1 MLSVNRPIRHAFSLI
16 ELVIVVVIIGIIAAI
31 AIPRM
36 SRGAS
41 GANDSALSG
50 NLAILRKAVDLYQA
64 EHDGKFPDSASTIAD
79 QLTKRT
85 NATGG
90 VQPTPGTDDN
100 LFPFG
105 PYLRAIPPLSV
116 GANKGATTFHSG
128 SLGAATYGWQ
138 YTASSGT
145 VKANTAATEKD
156 STEKLYSDY

>member
-1 MLSVNRPIRHAFSLI
+1 MLSTNRMNRRAFSLI

-50 NLAILRKAVDLYQA
+50 NLAVLRKAIDLYQA
-64 EHDGKFPDSASTIAD
+64 EHDGAFPTSATTIAD

-85 NATGG
+85 NAAGG

-100 LFPFG
+100 LYPFG

-116 GANKGATTFHSG
+116 GANKGQNGFHSG
-128 SLGAATYGWQ
+128 AVGSGSFGWH
-138 YTASSGT
+138 YTPSTGT
-145 VKANTAATEKD
+145 VVANTAATEVD
-156 STEKLYSDY
+156 STGKAYNTY